1 MTYLRPTL
9 SGSYPSNLFSTA
21 QNTFARAVLLS
32 VISLA
37 AIPLLAQEPQGE
49 RPSQPAQKNV
59 VTVPAGTRIPLVLT
73 HPVQSRVIHRGDDIY
88 AQVTAPVRSG
98 DQMVIPPGTFVQG
111 TVEKL
116 DARGGRG
123 QLHLQSMAV
132 IFPDG
137 YVTVIPGP
145 LTLQSDEG
153 YAEKDP
159 GNARVMS
166 AVALPLAG
174 AGLGAVIGHGDANTT
189 PQTITTSL
197 PPGCVG
203 TPPGCLSSSMTV
215 PRSAGAAT
223 VIGAG
228 VGGAVGAVASLIV
241 IFSSHHF
248 YLDAGTPVDMVLA
261 QEISFQQS
269 EISKAVQQSA
279 GEPVA
284 LQTVAPRPV
293 PPPPPPTPAN
303 HGTCYTPG
311 TPGTPAT
318 VIPGTPGPNGVP
330 GPPTVIPEINPSSS
344 TIPKF
349 DEFTVVLKGML
360 RMEHKDGSVEV
371 RAGQALIAYAGE
383 CVRYSTP
390 EAGCPNTCT

>member
-1 MTYLRPTL
+1 
-9 SGSYPSNLFSTA
+9 
-21 QNTFARAVLLS
+21 
-32 VISLA
+32 
-37 AIPLLAQEPQGE
+37 
-49 RPSQPAQKNV
+49 
-59 VTVPAGTRIPLVLT
+59 
-73 HPVQSRVIHRGDDIY
+73 
-88 AQVTAPVRSG
+88 
-98 DQMVIPPGTFVQG
+98 MVIPPGTFVQG

-145 LTLQSDEG
+145 MTLQSDEG
-153 YAEKDP
+153 YAAKDP
-159 GNARVMS
+159 GNARVMTG
-166 AVALPLAG
+166 VALPLAG
-174 AGLGAVIGHGDANTT
+174 AGLGAVIGHAAANTT
-189 PQTITTSL
+189 PQTVTTSL

-203 TPPGCLSSSMTV
+203 TLPGCLSSSMTV

-228 VGGAVGAVASLIV
+228 VGGALGAVASLIV

-248 YLDAGTPVDMVLA
+248 YLDAGAPVDMVLP

-269 EISKAVQQSA
+269 EVSKAVQQSA

-293 PPPPPPTPAN
+293 PPPPAPSPAN

-311 TPGTPAT
+311 TPGTPPT
-318 VIPGTPGPNGVP
+318 VIPGAPGPNGVP
-330 GPPTVIPEINPSSS
+330 GPPTVIP
-344 TIPKF
+344 
-349 DEFTVVLKGML
+349 G
-360 RMEHKDGSVEV
+360 
-371 RAGQALIAYAGE
+371 
-383 CVRYSTP
+383 TP
-390 EAGCPNTCT
+390 PTPGAPYPCP

>member
-1 MTYLRPTL
+1 VTYLRSTL
-9 SGSYPSNLFSTA
+9 SDFFPASHLFPTD
-21 QNTFARAVLLS
+21 QKTFAGAIFVGAIL
-32 VISLA
+32 LA
-37 AIPLLAQEPQGE
+37 AIPSFAQEPQKE
-49 RPSQPAQKNV
+49 RQPQASEPPAPHTM
-59 VTVPAGTRIPLVLT
+59 VTIPAGTRIPLVLT

-98 DQMVIPPGTFVQG
+98 DQLVIPPGTFVQG
-111 TVEKL
+111 TVDKL

-137 YVTVIPGP
+137 YVRLIPGP
-145 LTLQSDEG
+145 MTLQSDEG

-174 AGLGAVIGHGDANTT
+174 AGLGAVIGHAAANTT
-189 PQTITTSL
+189 PQTITSSL

-203 TPPGCLSSSMTV
+203 PPPGCLSSSMTV

-228 VGGAVGAVASLIV
+228 VGGAVGAVASLVV

-248 YLDAGTPVDMVLA
+248 YLDAGTPVDMVLP

-269 EISKAVQQSA
+269 EVSKAVQQSA

-303 HGTCYTPG
+303 HGTCYTPD
-311 TPGTPAT
+311 TPGTPPT
-318 VIPGTPGPNGVP
+318 VIPGAPGPKGVP
-330 GPPTVIPEINPSSS
+330 GPPAVIPGTAP
-344 TIPKF
+344 
-349 DEFTVVLKGML
+349 
-360 RMEHKDGSVEV
+360 
-371 RAGQALIAYAGE
+371 
-383 CVRYSTP
+383 TP
-390 EAGCPNTCT
+390 GTPYPCP

>member
-1 MTYLRPTL
+1 VTYLRSSL
-9 SGSYPSNLFSTA
+9 SDVLPSPSKSFLTD
-21 QNTFARAVLLS
+21 QKTFASAVLLS

-37 AIPLLAQEPQGE
+37 AIPLLAQEPQNE
-49 RPSQPAQKNV
+49 RPSAPAQQNV

-116 DARGGRG
+116 DARSGRG

-145 LTLQSDEG
+145 MTLQSDEG
-153 YAEKDP
+153 YAAKDP
-159 GNARVMS
+159 GNARVMTG
-166 AVALPLAG
+166 VALPLAG
-174 AGLGAVIGHGDANTT
+174 AGLGAVIGHAAANTT
-189 PQTITTSL
+189 PQTVTTSL

-203 TPPGCLSSSMTV
+203 TLPGCLSSSMTV

-228 VGGAVGAVASLIV
+228 VGGALGAVASLIV

-248 YLDAGTPVDMVLA
+248 YLDAGAPVDMVLP

-269 EISKAVQQSA
+269 EVSKAVQQSA
-279 GEPVA
+279 GEPIA

-293 PPPPPPTPAN
+293 PPPPAPSPAN

-311 TPGTPAT
+311 TPGTPPTVIPGAPGPNGVSGPPT
-318 VIPGTPGPNGVP
+318 VIPGTPPTP
-330 GPPTVIPEINPSSS
+330 GAPYP
-344 TIPKF
+344 
-349 DEFTVVLKGML
+349 
-360 RMEHKDGSVEV
+360 
-371 RAGQALIAYAGE
+371 
-383 CVRYSTP
+383 
-390 EAGCPNTCT
+390 CP

>member
-1 MTYLRPTL
+1 MTYLRSSL
-9 SGSYPSNLFSTA
+9 SDVFPSPSKFSLTN
-21 QNTFARAVLLS
+21 QKTFAGAVFLS

-37 AIPLLAQEPQGE
+37 AIPLVGQEPQSE
-49 RPSQPAQKNV
+49 RPSLTAQQSV

-111 TVEKL
+111 TVDKL
-116 DARGGRG
+116 DARRGRG

-137 YVTVIPGP
+137 YVTVVPGP
-145 LTLQSDEG
+145 MTLQSDEG
-153 YAEKDP
+153 YAAKDP

-174 AGLGAVIGHGDANTT
+174 AGLGAVIGHAAANTT
-189 PQTITTSL
+189 PETITSSL

-203 TPPGCLSSSMTV
+203 PPPGCLSSSMTV

-248 YLDAGTPVDMVLA
+248 YLDAGTPVDMVLP
-261 QEISFQQS
+261 QEISFKQS
-269 EISKAVQQSA
+269 EVSKAVQLST

-284 LQTVAPRPV
+284 LQTAAPRPV
-293 PPPPPPTPAN
+293 PPPPPPPSGN

-311 TPGTPAT
+311 TPGTPPSVT
-318 VIPGTPGPNGVP
+318 PGAPGPNGVP
-330 GPPTVIPEINPSSS
+330 GPPTVIP
-344 TIPKF
+344 
-349 DEFTVVLKGML
+349 G
-360 RMEHKDGSVEV
+360 
-371 RAGQALIAYAGE
+371 
-383 CVRYSTP
+383 TP
-390 EAGCPNTCT
+390 PTPGTPYPCP

>member
-1 MTYLRPTL
+1 MTYLRPNL
-9 SGSYPSNLFSTA
+9 SDSYPSNFFPTD
-21 QNTFARAVLLS
+21 QNILARAVLLS

-37 AIPLLAQEPQGE
+37 AVHLLAQEPQSE
-49 RPSQPAQKNV
+49 RPSPPAQQNV
-59 VTVPAGTRIPLVLT
+59 VTVPPGTRIPLVLT

-116 DARGGRG
+116 ESRGGRG
-123 QLHLQSMAV
+123 QLHLQSMAI

-159 GNARVMS
+159 GNARIMS

-174 AGLGAVIGHGDANTT
+174 AGLGAVIGHGAANTT

-203 TPPGCLSSSMTV
+203 TPPACLSSSMTV
-215 PRSAGAAT
+215 PRSAGGAT

-228 VGGAVGAVASLIV
+228 IGGAVGAVASLIV

-248 YLDAGTPVDMVLA
+248 YLDAGAPVDLVLP
-261 QEISFQQS
+261 QEISFKQS
-269 EISKAVQQSA
+269 EVSKAVQQSA

-293 PPPPPPTPAN
+293 PPPPPPPSGN
-303 HGTCYTPG
+303 HGTCYTPD
-311 TPGTPAT
+311 TPGTPPT
-318 VIPGTPGPNGVP
+318 VIPGAPGPNGVP
-330 GPPTVIPEINPSSS
+330 GPPTIIP
-344 TIPKF
+344 
-349 DEFTVVLKGML
+349 G
-360 RMEHKDGSVEV
+360 
-371 RAGQALIAYAGE
+371 
-383 CVRYSTP
+383 TP
-390 EAGCPNTCT
+390 ATPGTPYPCP

>member
-1 MTYLRPTL
+1 MTYLRSSL
-9 SGSYPSNLFSTA
+9 SGFLPLPSNFSRTD
-21 QNTFARAVLLS
+21 QKTFAGAIFLGAIV
-32 VISLA
+32 LA
-37 AIPLLAQEPQGE
+37 AIPSFAQERQNQGQPQRSE
-49 RPSQPAQKNV
+49 SAAQQTM
-59 VTVPAGTRIPLVLT
+59 VTIPAGTRIPLVLT
-73 HPVQSRVIHRGDDIY
+73 HPVQSRVIHRGDNVY

-98 DQMVIPPGTFVQG
+98 DQLVIPPGTFVQG
-111 TVEKL
+111 TVDKL

-137 YVTVIPGP
+137 YVRLIPGP
-145 LTLQSDEG
+145 ITLQSDEG

-174 AGLGAVIGHGDANTT
+174 AGLGAVIGHAAANTT
-189 PQTITTSL
+189 PQTISSSL

-203 TPPGCLSSSMTV
+203 PPPGCLSSSMTV

-228 VGGAVGAVASLIV
+228 VGGALGAVASLIV

-248 YLDAGTPVDMVLA
+248 YLDAGTPVDMVLP
-261 QEISFQQS
+261 QEVSFEQS
-269 EISKAVQQSA
+269 EVSKAVQQSA

-293 PPPPPPTPAN
+293 PPPPPVTPAN

-311 TPGTPAT
+311 TPGTPPT
-318 VIPGTPGPNGVP
+318 VIPGAPGPNGVP
-330 GPPTVIPEINPSSS
+330 GPPTVIP
-344 TIPKF
+344 
-349 DEFTVVLKGML
+349 G
-360 RMEHKDGSVEV
+360 
-371 RAGQALIAYAGE
+371 
-383 CVRYSTP
+383 TP
-390 EAGCPNTCT
+390 PTPGTPYPCP

>member
-1 MTYLRPTL
+1 MTYLRSSL
-9 SGSYPSNLFSTA
+9 SDVFPSPSNLAPTD
-21 QNTFARAVLLS
+21 QKTFARAVLLS
-32 VISLA
+32 LISLA
-37 AIPLLAQEPQGE
+37 AMPLSAQEPKSE
-49 RPSQPAQKNV
+49 RPSRPAQQNV
-59 VTVPAGTRIPLVLT
+59 ITVPAGTRIPLVLT

-111 TVEKL
+111 TVDKL
-116 DARGGRG
+116 DARGRRG

-137 YVTVIPGP
+137 YVRLIPGP
-145 LTLQSDEG
+145 MTVQSDEG

-174 AGLGAVIGHGDANTT
+174 AGLGAVIGHAAANTT
-189 PQTITTSL
+189 PQTISSSL

-203 TPPGCLSSSMTV
+203 PPPGCLSSSMTV

-228 VGGAVGAVASLIV
+228 IGGALGGIASLIV

-248 YLDAGTPVDMVLA
+248 YLDAGTPVDMVLPE
-261 QEISFQQS
+261 EISFEQS
-269 EISKAVQQSA
+269 EVSKAVQQFA

-284 LQTVAPRPV
+284 LQTVAARPV
-293 PPPPPPTPAN
+293 LPPPPPMPAN
-303 HGTCYTPG
+303 HGTCYTPDIPG
-311 TPGTPAT
+311 TPPTVIPGAPGPNGAPGPPTIIPGTPAT
-318 VIPGTPGPNGVP
+318 PGTPYP
-330 GPPTVIPEINPSSS
+330 
-344 TIPKF
+344 
-349 DEFTVVLKGML
+349 
-360 RMEHKDGSVEV
+360 
-371 RAGQALIAYAGE
+371 
-383 CVRYSTP
+383 
-390 EAGCPNTCT
+390 CP

>member
-1 MTYLRPTL
+1 MTYLRSSLADVFP
-9 SGSYPSNLFSTA
+9 SPSNFFLTD
-21 QNTFARAVLLS
+21 QKTFPGAVLLS

-37 AIPLLAQEPQGE
+37 AIPLFAQEPQSE
-49 RPSQPAQKNV
+49 RPSPPAQQNV
-59 VTVPAGTRIPLVLT
+59 VTVLAGTRIPLVLT

-111 TVEKL
+111 TVDKL
-116 DARGGRG
+116 DARRGRG

-145 LTLQSDEG
+145 MTLQSDEG
-153 YAEKDP
+153 YAAKDP

-174 AGLGAVIGHGDANTT
+174 AGLGAAIGHAAANTT
-189 PQTITTSL
+189 PQTITNSL

-203 TPPGCLSSSMTV
+203 SPPGCLSSSMTV

-241 IFSSHHF
+241 IFSSHNF
-248 YLDAGTPVDMVLA
+248 YLDAGAPVDMVLP
-261 QEISFQQS
+261 QEISFKQS
-269 EISKAVQQSA
+269 EVSKAVQQSA

-284 LQTVAPRPV
+284 LQTIAPRPV
-293 PPPPPPTPAN
+293 PPPPPAPPPAPAN
-303 HGTCYTPG
+303 HGTCYIPG
-311 TPGTPAT
+311 TPGTPPT
-318 VIPGTPGPNGVP
+318 VIPGAPGPNGIP
-330 GPPTVIPEINPSSS
+330 GPPTLIP
-344 TIPKF
+344 
-349 DEFTVVLKGML
+349 G
-360 RMEHKDGSVEV
+360 
-371 RAGQALIAYAGE
+371 
-383 CVRYSTP
+383 TP
-390 EAGCPNTCT
+390 PTPGAPYPCP